1 MSRQKCKTT
10 KNRQKCKTTKIATK
24 KQLTWD
30 SIEKVEKIASPLLVI
45 HGIDDTVTP
54 LNQAREIYECASN
67 PVKPLFI
74 EEMGHW
80 GIELDP
86 KLLNRIKEFVLKEL

>member
-1 MSRQKCKTT
+1 M
-10 KNRQKCKTTKIATK
+10 NI
-24 KQLTWD
+24 
-30 SIEKVEKIASPLLVI
+30 SIEKVEKIIAPLLVI
-45 HGIDDTVTP
+45 HGTCDTVTP
-54 LNQAREIYECASN
+54 LNQAREIYESASS

-74 EEMGHW
+74 DGMGHW